1 MIAQAGWWA
10 GGRGFRCAAP
20 PPRAQHRV
28 VLGTAHPRGQLPTRP
43 RPDRELIAVE
53 RHKHRVQVRG
63 DRPAHTLAGSHQP
76 ARPATRSAANPGMPK
91 GLNHKLRADH
101 HNPDPQCCWTVPGQ
115 RGYLAVTM
123 SVLVSRLDPGSDA
136 YRANCS
142 AKLRLVEEFAAQS
155 RVGDL
160 KRHVLATGAW
170 HRAVALPLGEGEGHR
185 RLRRVPDV
193 ITKGL
198 VANRGKLTRE
208 GRTADTFM
216 GRSRRPNSSAAH
228 GDRLDC
234 EQLAFGLLPNAD
246 GRPSSKA
253 SHLVADN
260 EGLLTCG
267 EKWIDPGGVGTCE

>member
-1 MIAQAGWWA
+1 MDAVGPAMIAQAGWWA
-10 GGRGFRCAAP
+10 GGRGVRCAAP

-228 GDRLDC
+228 GDTDLR
-234 EQLAFGLLPNAD
+234 G
-246 GRPSSKA
+246 S
-253 SHLVADN
+253 
-260 EGLLTCG
+260 
-267 EKWIDPGGVGTCE
+267 W